1 MKRVGSGVSRDDAGP
16 DSSEVLG
23 LRTLG
28 LLVLLLSA
36 YMIADAQEVSLEYRL
51 KAAYLFNFV
60 KFIEWPPTA
69 GPGPLTICVA
79 GRNPFGDI
87 LAETLSGETVGGRP
101 LASRVIHTPEPGCQV
116 VFIPEGVATT
126 PYLRAARDSPTL
138 TVGEAS
144 GFIAQG
150 GIVNFILEE
159 GSVRFQ
165 ISPRAAEDAELRI
178 SSHLL
183 RLARTPDR

>member
-1 MKRVGSGVSRDDAGP
+1 
-16 DSSEVLG
+16 
-23 LRTLG
+23 LRFV
-28 LLVLLLSA
+28 VLLLSA
-36 YMIADAQEVSLEYRL
+36 TVVLPAQDVSLEHQV

-69 GPGPLTICVA
+69 APGPITICLA
-79 GRNPFGDI
+79 SRNPFGDI
-87 LAETLSGETVGGRP
+87 LAQTLSGETVGGRP
-101 LASRVIHTPEPGCQV
+101 LASRVIHTPEPGCHV
-116 VFIPEGVATT
+116 VFIPEGVAAT

-150 GIVNFILEE
+150 GIVNFILEDD
-159 GSVRFQ
+159 SVRFQ
-165 ISPRAAEDAELRI
+165 ISPRAAESAALRI

-183 RLARTPDR
+183 RLGRTPDR